1 MVTRWVSDMYDGHIS
16 AAIIETPTSYHIIV
30 HFDVI
35 VLNAVSISIF
45 SVIFS
50 IGEDVAIFGFSWN
63 DGFLSLN
70 KQYFKFLT

>member
-45 SVIFS
+45 
-50 IGEDVAIFGFSWN
+50 
-63 DGFLSLN
+63 
-70 KQYFKFLT
+70 